1 MINFYKISK
10 YLLYLAPFAVVIV
23 STSTLFP
30 FIVGKYT
37 FFKVVIEL
45 ALIAFVL
52 GWGLSSNY
60 KLPAISYKLF
70 KRPLVIAVT
79 LFVAIFT
86 LSGFTGV
93 NPSASFWSNFE
104 RGEGSFLLLHF
115 YAYFILLISLLKEK
129 KDWTRFFGVAIA
141 SGVLVMLYGVMA
153 ASGATGFVGNGW
165 CDRFAGSLGNPAY
178 IGTFSIFMLFYVAYL
193 LVSGKW
199 RSANWQTWALPLLV
213 ILFMFFSA
221 FLLLSQTRGGLFG
234 LGVGIISS
242 LVYSAFTLPSTK
254 WRRIVIGFAVGF
266 ILLGIIGI
274 NFRQYIDLAP
284 WCKGGGNRILD
295 VSLGGETI
303 NTRFALWTQAIEAW
317 KESPKTM
324 LIGWGPENFSIA
336 FEKYYNPIHKVW
348 FDRAHNIFFDYLVFS
363 GILGLFSFI
372 GMFAVFFWQLFIIK
386 SEKRSETL
394 DPKNYQQNMKAMIEA
409 SDKNLQ
415 SILQRALIL
424 GLPIAY
430 LMQGL
435 VLFDVLPIYINL
447 FLFLAFATWKLESQN
462 DAKSYAK

>member
-1 MINFYKISK
+1 MFNFYKISK
-10 YLLYLAPFAVVIV
+10 YLLYFAPFAVIIV

-45 ALIAFVL
+45 ALIFYFLA
-52 GWGLSSNY
+52 WGLETNVSNERVQILQFW
-60 KLPAISYKLF
+60 KN
-70 KRPLVIAVT
+70 PLVIAVT
-79 LFVAIFT
+79 AFVGFFT

-115 YAYFILLISLLKEK
+115 YVYFILLISLLKEK
-129 KDWTRFFGVAIA
+129 KDWIRFFGVAIS

-153 ASGATGFVGNGW
+153 ASGTTGFVGNGW

-178 IGTFSIFMLFYVAYL
+178 VGTFSIFMLFYVSYS

-199 RSANWQTWALPLLV
+199 RSSYWQTWVLPLLT
-213 ILFMFFSA
+213 ILFIFFSV

-242 LVYSAFTLPSTK
+242 LVYLAFTLPSIK
-254 WRRIVIGFAVGF
+254 WRRIVIGSAIGF
-266 ILLGIIGI
+266 IFLGVLGI
-274 NFRQYIDLAP
+274 NFRQHVDLAP

-317 KESPKTM
+317 QESPKTM

-336 FEKYYNPIHKVW
+336 FEKYYNPVHKVW

-363 GILGLFSFI
+363 GILGLLSFI
-372 GMFAVFFWQLFIIK
+372 GMFVVLFWQLFTIK

-394 DPKNYQQNMKAMIEA
+394 DTKNYQQNKKEIIEA
-409 SDKNLQ
+409 SDKKLQ
-415 SILQRALIL
+415 SILQRALML

-430 LMQGL
+430 LVQGL

-447 FLFLAFATWKLESQN
+447 FLFLAFATWKLSQKDN
-462 DAKSYAK
+462 Y